1 MTPILLT
8 GPLVEPVTLADIK
21 SYLRLDGNEEDR
33 LLHSLIAA
41 ARLTVEAESGRC
53 LIGQTWR
60 LVLDRWP
67 AGGNGGAIRLPVSP
81 VSAIVAARVFD
92 GDGIAQEVAPGAL
105 LLDAAADPARVVAAG
120 ALPQPGRAVGGIE
133 IDVRAGYGEGVA
145 DVPQALRQAVRVIVA
160 RWFERRG
167 DDTEPA
173 PAIPREAQALIASHR
188 RARL

>member
-21 SYLRLDGNEEDR
+21 GYLRLDGNGEDR
-33 LLHSLIAA
+33 LIHSLITA
-41 ARLTVEAESGRC
+41 ARLMVEAESGRC

-67 AGGNGGAIRLPVSP
+67 LGGTFRLPLSP
-81 VSAIVAARVFD
+81 VAATAGARVFG
-92 GDGIAQEVAPGAL
+92 GDGAATDVAPASL
-105 LLDAAADPARVVAAG
+105 RLDALADPARIVVAG
-120 ALPQPGRAVGGIE
+120 PVPQPGRALSGIE

-145 DVPQALRQAVRVIVA
+145 DVPQPLRHAVRAIVA
-160 RWFERRG
+160 RWFELRG
-167 DDTEPA
+167 DDTEHV
-173 PAIPREAQALIASHR
+173 PAIPREAQALIAPFR